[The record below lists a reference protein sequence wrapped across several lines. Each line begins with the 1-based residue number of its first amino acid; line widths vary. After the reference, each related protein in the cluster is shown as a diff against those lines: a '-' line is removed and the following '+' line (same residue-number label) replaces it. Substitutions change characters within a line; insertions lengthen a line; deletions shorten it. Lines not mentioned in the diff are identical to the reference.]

1 MKILKSIQSLFL
13 LPILMFKWFHS
24 TTISPKSENGK
35 PLPPIRYDG
44 DPTDIYLA

>member
-1 MKILKSIQSLFL
+1 MRILSVIRSLLSLPRAILKWMHCSVIA
-13 LPILMFKWFHS
+13 P
-24 TTISPKSENGK
+24 ENDGP